1 MSGYLQRLV
10 ERTLGSEA
18 VVQPLI
24 APRFA
29 SPPAMGEEF
38 GELRLM
44 HDAAP
49 GGPTMVHRSTSAVEG
64 VSTEQIL
71 PATGPVDELPRVEA
85 ARPPSGN
92 ESLSLASLQ
101 VQPGT
106 ENGEPTPHITLPAP
120 TSTDVLAERMTEAED
135 ATEEGSRREVQ
146 HISQIERSETDPSS
160 AASAGIEALEA
171 DLEREPTAHP
181 IIQSVR
187 WEAAVVQSDEAQ
199 SQATARQAG
208 DIDAGEPDRPRL
220 GPDPSL
226 PVANQLYE
234 AELPSSSPTLPP
246 IAESSL
252 QAEIKPQPLIRVTIG
267 RIEVRAVSPPVPAP
281 RPSTPRPAPALSLQE
296 YLEQR
301 DGGKR

>member
-18 VVQPLI
+18 VVKPLI

-49 GGPTMVHRSTSAVEG
+49 GGLTMVHRSTSAVEE

-92 ESLSLASLQ
+92 ESHSLAPLQ

-120 TSTDVLAERMTEAED
+120 TSTDVLTEQMTAAED
-135 ATEEGSRREVQ
+135 AAEEGSHGEVQ
-146 HISQIERSETDPSS
+146 HTSQIERSETGPSS
-160 AASAGIEALEA
+160 VASAGIEELEA
-171 DLEREPTAHP
+171 GLEREPTVHP
-181 IIQSVR
+181 IIQSLR

-199 SQATARQAG
+199 SQVTARQAG
-208 DIDAGEPDRPRL
+208 EIDAGEPDRPRL

-234 AELPSSSPTLPP
+234 AELSSSFPTLRS

-252 QAEIKPQPLIRVTIG
+252 QAEIKPQPAIRVTIG

-281 RPSTPRPAPALSLQE
+281 RSSTPRPAPALSLQE